1 MKLVP
6 QMLFGAKSQSDWT
19 IQFVPKPR
27 KMAIIILRRWRGTW
41 EGVTVATWCSE
52 WICRMWGGLGPYIII
67 IPASLSLP
75 PMRGAAIGRAPAIL
89 QNDSFYTRIS
99 NFVQSPILL
108 ATRRGICKNWISK
121 VLRDFFHQ
129 SESIQSFTCVSVLND
144 EHLQN
149 YSLSRSTG
157 KSFGCFHLNLWRSLL
172 CIRCLIGAED
182 ENLGYCV

>member
-1 MKLVP
+1 
-6 QMLFGAKSQSDWT
+6 MLRNLCCVISPYSCCVCCVISHESCCVISPAVARCCTSQVSRTPTTLRNDW
-19 IQFVPKPR
+19 V
-27 KMAIIILRRWRGTW
+27 
-41 EGVTVATWCSE
+41 
-52 WICRMWGGLGPYIII
+52 
-67 IPASLSLP
+67 
-75 PMRGAAIGRAPAIL
+75 
-89 QNDSFYTRIS
+89 YTRIS

-157 KSFGCFHLNLWRSLL
+157 KSFGCFHLNLWRSFLY
-172 CIRCLIGAED
+172 IVCLIGAEH